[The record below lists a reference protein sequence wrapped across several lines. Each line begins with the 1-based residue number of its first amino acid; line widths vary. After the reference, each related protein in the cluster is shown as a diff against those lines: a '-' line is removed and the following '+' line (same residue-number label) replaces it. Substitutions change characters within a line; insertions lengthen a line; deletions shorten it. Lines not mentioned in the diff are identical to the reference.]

1 MNARLSHHK
10 CSAYAHTYIISLT
23 SQYLSNPIIA
33 VTYEP
38 RREKM
43 GLRTVQTAKLQSHQK
58 LCLLLSQAV
67 NLDAQ
72 ARLKLCCLHVSEGP
86 FFHNAAHNMCI
97 RDNGA

>member
-43 GLRTVQTAKLQSHQK
+43 GLRTVQTAKLQVS
-58 LCLLLSQAV
+58 LRIRAVSPEALLFAFTGS
-67 NLDAQ
+67 
-72 ARLKLCCLHVSEGP
+72 KP
-86 FFHNAAHNMCI
+86 
-97 RDNGA
+97 